1 MKRITTISL
10 VLLLTLLMV
19 SVVPARAQLGDA
31 DVSQFTVQNISG
43 TTVTITV
50 TFIAAD
56 GTPLTPSNLD
66 GSTTNPF
73 TLADGASK
81 QIYVP
86 NVPGLPD
93 GAYAVVI
100 SSTGQVVAMAGLAS
114 DAGSNHFVGSYSGFS
129 SGSTTASLAVAN
141 YNYYG
146 WFSMISVQNLG
157 SSAANV
163 TVTIS
168 CSNVSAVGTLTA
180 TGIQP
185 NAAHTF
191 VLKNEVPTGF
201 TSGTVC
207 NGSAKVES
215 TNGQPIVAVNNQNQ
229 PAAGNT
235 ISYGAESAGSSTLY
249 IANLQNGF
257 FGWVSSLNIR
267 KLNAGSTTVT
277 IDYSDSEPNDTCN
290 LTDSAPACNLFIPT
304 VHPTT
309 GRFSAKV
316 TSTGGM
322 PLIAVV
328 GSTNDTKSGAVVGV
342 SGGTST
348 VTVPLAMK
356 SYYGWNSAINCQNIS
371 ATPTTLNVSFTG
383 YYSYN
388 HATTINEGESVQILT
403 ANETSLPS
411 SYYGGV
417 IITANAA
424 GAKIACTVGN
434 TNTSSVPGDWTN
446 QYNAF
451 NK

>member
-1 MKRITTISL
+1 MKKITAISL
-10 VLLLTLLMV
+10 VLLLTLMMV
-19 SVVPARAQLGDA
+19 FVVPARAQLGDS

-56 GTPLTPSNLD
+56 GTPLTPSDL
-66 GSTTNPF
+66 GGGTSNPF
-73 TLADGASK
+73 NLADGASK

-114 DAGSNHFVGSYSGFS
+114 DASNNHFVGSYSGFS
-129 SGSTTASLAVAN
+129 SGATTAYLAVAN

-146 WFSMISVQNLG
+146 WYSMISVQNLG

-168 CSNVSAVGTLTA
+168 CSNVSTIGTLTA
-180 TGIQP
+180 AGIQP

-191 VLKNEVPTGF
+191 VLKNEVPSGF

-215 TNGQPIVAVNNQNQ
+215 TNSQPIVAVNNQNQ

-235 ISYGAESAGSSTLY
+235 ISYGAESSGSSTLY
-249 IANLQNGF
+249 IANLQNGY

-277 IDYSDSEPNDTCN
+277 VDYSDAEPNDTCN

-328 GSTNDTKSGAVVGV
+328 GSSNGTKSGAVVGV
-342 SGGTST
+342 ASGTGT

-356 SYYGWNSAINCQNIS
+356 AYYGWNSAINCQNIS
-371 ATPTTLNVSFTG
+371 TTPTTLNVSYTG
-383 YYSYN
+383 YTPYN
-388 HATTINEGESVQILT
+388 HRRGIRADSDRQ
-403 ANETSLPS
+403 
-411 SYYGGV
+411 
-417 IITANAA
+417 
-424 GAKIACTVGN
+424 
-434 TNTSSVPGDWTN
+434 
-446 QYNAF
+446 
-451 NK
+451 